1 MTDSKINKASC
12 VCGSV
17 KIEVAEINPKF
28 TVCHCD
34 SCRQWG
40 GGPLFAVQ
48 CGTGVKFEGADSV
61 KEYDSSAWASRG
73 FCSNCGTHLFYRLK
87 KTGSYNMPVG
97 LFPDLE
103 NLEMSMQ
110 YFSDKRP
117 AYYCFANET
126 AEMTEAEI
134 FAYFADQV

>member
-1 MTDSKINKASC
+1 MSDSKINKASC

-17 KIEVAEINPKF
+17 KIEVADINPDF

-48 CGTGVKFEGADSV
+48 CGTGVTFEGGESI
-61 KEYDSSAWASRG
+61 KEYGSSTWASRG

-117 AYYCFANET
+117 AYYCFANKT

>member
-48 CGTGVKFEGADSV
+48 CGTGVKFEGVESV

-73 FCSNCGTHLFYRLK
+73 FCANCGTHLFYRLK

-103 NLEMSMQ
+103 GLEMSMQ

-117 AYYCFANET
+117 GYYCFTNET

-134 FAYFADQV
+134 FAYFAEQV

>member
-17 KIEVAEINPKF
+17 KVEVAEINPKF

-48 CGTGVKFEGADSV
+48 CGTSVTFEGAESI